1 MTFLVGERFWP
12 RGSVRLGLT
21 AMFVTCKPGK
31 LVKIKREA
39 KERESPGVREGFTAW
54 GILFPIVA

>member
-1 MTFLVGERFWP
+1 MTFLVGGRFWP

-21 AMFVTCKPGK
+21 AMLVPCKPGK

-39 KERESPGVREGFTAW
+39 RERDSPGVREGFTAW
-54 GILFPIVA
+54 GILFPTVA